1 MEPHCADFANRSHC
15 STNPLGM
22 LTKCRASC
30 SSIYS
35 GTPAYLLPEEILDH
49 GGIEDFITDAFGFRV
64 GLCSLAEGFEDKQ
77 RFTYVTFYRE
87 MMQQVGYLPEFT
99 ETGFQKMPIPEELF
113 LEILEARDEALAAG
127 NVTVEDIDA
136 GVINTQV
143 EEIIIIIVIIITIVV
158 NNLYILP
165 MPHLG
170 SGGE

>member
-113 LEILEARDEALAAG
+113 LEILEARDEALGAG

-136 GVINTQV
+136 GVINT
-143 EEIIIIIVIIITIVV
+143 
-158 NNLYILP
+158 
-165 MPHLG
+165 
-170 SGGE
+170 